1 MKTAS
6 GVDTPM
12 FAKKVDLANLKS
24 NVDKSDIVQL
34 KNVPNKLGNMKSKGD
49 KLYVD
54 KLVSVPV
61 DLSKLMDVVKRD
73 VVKKRCI

>member
-34 KNVPNKLGNMKSKGD
+34 KNVPNKLGNLKSRGD